1 MDRQA
6 IDVHGR
12 IAFLGHELR
21 AAQDG
26 SKAPMAEG
34 PVLARSVTAGTHGLF
49 LKLGVDRLC
58 HSPAG
63 QSRP

>member
-6 IDVHGR
+6 IECRRQDRVLER
-12 IAFLGHELR
+12 ELR

-34 PVLARSVTAGTHGLF
+34 PVQWHFSDPARCS
-49 LKLGVDRLC
+49 
-58 HSPAG
+58 S
-63 QSRP
+63 